1 MNYIFLLI
9 AFILVLFL
17 YNTFN
22 LVENMRTIE
31 NMENNDDSDDSNLA
45 PQTII
50 YKNQGAISNL
60 QKQVEYIM
68 SQLTKNIGLNAN
80 QNAQLNT
87 LGKNVSNAV
96 EISNEADKI
105 ANANKQAILK
115 IINAQAK
122 KANDFKNKASK
133 IPSVGKNTIKNDSK
147 DGSAESNAS
156 NINPSKLASSLSF

>member
-1 MNYIFLLI
+1 MK
-9 AFILVLFL
+9 
-17 YNTFN
+17 
-22 LVENMRTIE
+22 TIE
-31 NMENNDDSDDSNLA
+31 NMENNDSDLA

-68 SQLTKNIGLNAN
+68 SQLTKNVGLNAN

-87 LGKNVSNAV
+87 LGKNISNAV

-122 KANDFKNKASK
+122 KAKDFKNKASK
-133 IPSVGKNTIKNDSK
+133 LPTVGKNTIVDDSK
-147 DGSAESNAS
+147 DGSSEMNAS
-156 NINPSKLASSLSF
+156 NINQSKLASSLSF